1 MSHPGSVVKFLKV
14 TPEGNL
20 SEASTTDQLLVGGLR
35 FTDPSASVITSAA
48 GEETHLDDFVVKNKE
63 NIIQALASIIFQQI
77 QNNPDQL
84 DTFRLPQI
92 EDKPT
97 ATPLNPGKG
106 YVVYSE
112 KYDKN
117 YAWDGAKW
125 TDQRPSGNKQIVKEM
140 ETVEVLEDYQL
151 LLKEE
156 LIVRGDLIVNGS
168 LHVVDDYHADTF
180 EHAEDII
187 LDARIDALEAAA
199 AAQTTIE
206 FSYETYILNAQDVDN
221 GYLDLQEKAIP
232 NSINAFV
239 DRLAIHE
246 TSDYTVSEVGG
257 VTRLTFI
264 DSLVTLY
271 QEKLSPGDVIR
282 VKYAYLIV

>member
-1 MSHPGSVVKFLKV
+1 MTHPASVVKFLKV

-20 SEASTTDQLLVGGLR
+20 SEASETDQLLVGSIK
-35 FTDPSASVITSAA
+35 FADPDTAILTTAD
-48 GEETHLDDFVVKNKE
+48 GEEIKLEDFVVKNKE
-63 NIIQALASIIFQQI
+63 NIIQALASIIFQQV
-77 QNNPDQL
+77 QNTPEQVDN
-84 DTFRLPQI
+84 FRLPQI
-92 EDKPT
+92 QDKPT
-97 ATPLNPGKG
+97 AVPLNPGKG

-125 TDQRPSGNKQIVKEM
+125 TDQRPSGHKQLIRES

-156 LIVRGDLIVNGS
+156 IVVRGDLIVNGS
-168 LHVVDDYHADTF
+168 LHVVDDYHLDTF
-180 EHAEDII
+180 EHAEDVV
-187 LDARIDALEAAA
+187 LDARLDALEAAT

-206 FSYETYILNAQDVDN
+206 FSSETYILTVEDIENN
-221 GYLDLQEKAIP
+221 YLDLQHKAIN
-232 NSINAFV
+232 NSVNAFI

-246 TSDYTVSEVGG
+246 TADYVVSEVGG
-257 VTRLTFI
+257 VTRITFI